1 MNGDNQEHYCS
12 AGLPPT
18 LLVKDQLIKKHLIF
32 DCWFFLVT
40 PSKMPYISIQNLE
53 SMNQKKLGK

>member
-1 MNGDNQEHYCS
+1 MVIIKSIIVVLDYH
-12 AGLPPT
+12 L
-18 LLVKDQLIKKHLIF
+18 LFLVKDQLIIKKHLIF

>member
-1 MNGDNQEHYCS
+1 MVIIKSIIVVLDYH
-12 AGLPPT
+12 L
-18 LLVKDQLIKKHLIF
+18 LFLVKDQFIKKHLIF

>member
-12 AGLPPT
+12 AGLPMH
-18 LLVKDQLIKKHLIF
+18 LLFLVKDQLIKKHLIF

-53 SMNQKKLGK
+53 SMNQKN

>member
-1 MNGDNQEHYCS
+1 MVIIKSIIVALDYH
-12 AGLPPT
+12 L
-18 LLVKDQLIKKHLIF
+18 LFLVKDQLIKKHLIF

>member
-12 AGLPPT
+12 AGLPP
-18 LLVKDQLIKKHLIF
+18 LVKDQLIKKHLIF